1 MPVINQKSGDAHA
14 SDPSELHLV
23 VSGVGADS
31 QLRSLR
37 EWLLREDDLRGC
49 LELRN
54 RPVAPDQMGGVLDLL
69 AVTLGTGGA
78 GVVLAQSLSTWL
90 TQRRT
95 DVTVTVKAR
104 DGREVSVDVRRAR
117 DPQAVI
123 REVASLVEPVED

>member
-1 MPVINQKSGDAHA
+1 MPVINQKPGDAHA

-23 VSGVGADS
+23 VRGHGEDS
-31 QLRSLR
+31 QLRALR

-54 RPVAPDQMGGVLDLL
+54 RPVGPDQMGGVLDLL

-95 DVTVTVKAR
+95 DVTVTVKAQ
-104 DGREVSVDVRRAR
+104 DGREVSVDVRRAL

>member
-1 MPVINQKSGDAHA
+1 
-14 SDPSELHLV
+14 
-23 VSGVGADS
+23 
-31 QLRSLR
+31 
-37 EWLLREDDLRGC
+37 
-49 LELRN
+49 
-54 RPVAPDQMGGVLDLL
+54 
-69 AVTLGTGGA
+69 VTLGTGGA